1 MALKDSLNI
10 INLFKL
16 SISSKIRNVYLNSA
30 FYNNK
35 ISKLSNKNLVFK
47 PSPNLVDCLVKYDK
61 KKKEYRYF

>member
-1 MALKDSLNI
+1 MALKNSLNI

-35 ISKLSNKNLVFK
+35 ISKLRNKNLVFK
-47 PSPNLVDCLVKYDK
+47 RSPNLVDC
-61 KKKEYRYF
+61 